1 MSSVQIGAREKQ
13 LPRFLVAS
21 ESQAKGLS
29 GSRMDVNKTVKLSNR
44 DRNMLLRAPL
54 IGVADDAAA
63 LKLMEAATITT
74 VNARHVLF
82 KEGEAAQHFYCVLS
96 GYVRLYR
103 LDRHGREADV
113 RVSGPGDTFN
123 ECLIFGSDTYRYSAQ
138 AAESCTVARFD
149 LMRIRSLVEQEPAIA
164 KAVMRCLSN
173 SLLST
178 MDCIAN
184 DRLQTAAQRVAHYL
198 INHGPRDATSFSLRL
213 PFQKSLLAGKLG
225 LAPEALSRA
234 FSTLKKSGV
243 TVRGRIVQVNDVA
256 ALKQI

>member
-1 MSSVQIGAREKQ
+1 MSSVQIGVREKE
-13 LPRFLVAS
+13 LPRFRIAS
-21 ESQAKGLS
+21 DSPAKGLS

-44 DRNMLLRAPL
+44 DRNILLRAPL
-54 IGVADDAAA
+54 IGIADDAAA
-63 LKLMEAATITT
+63 LKLMEAATITN

-96 GYVRLYR
+96 GYIRLYR

-138 AAESCTVARFD
+138 AAESCTVARFE
-149 LMRIRSLVEQEPAIA
+149 LTRIRSLIDQEPAIA

-173 SLLST
+173 SLLAT

-184 DRLQTAAQRVAHYL
+184 DRLQTAPQRVAHYL
-198 INHGPRDATSFSLRL
+198 INQGPRDATSFHCGCRSRKACLPASLALHR
-213 PFQKSLLAGKLG
+213 KRSH
-225 LAPEALSRA
+225 APSRH
-234 FSTLKKSGV
+234 
-243 TVRGRIVQVNDVA
+243 
-256 ALKQI
+256 